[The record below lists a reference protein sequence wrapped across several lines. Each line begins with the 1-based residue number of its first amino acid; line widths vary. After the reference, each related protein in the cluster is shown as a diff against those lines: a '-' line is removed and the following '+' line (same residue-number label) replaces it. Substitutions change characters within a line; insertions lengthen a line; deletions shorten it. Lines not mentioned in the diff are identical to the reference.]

1 MRCGAYPRVT
11 PRVRRGTGELCHL
24 ICCFEEA
31 VVLQA
36 FLSML
41 RDLFSLLT
49 WCDESC
55 RGLSISHPARRL
67 RWRAAFASQQ
77 IVTLAFGAK
86 HIPFG
91 MLFIANDFSAP
102 VIYIGWARPD
112 TRGTQAPC
120 RPGGFLV
127 CWRDVVPQWHLPHV
141 VRTDVGFNWA
151 VPAAAAGLQ
160 GEAEMF
166 FPSKLLLMPLAISI
180 AFAIIHYR
188 SGGLTSNRR
197 RDYLKSSLMR
207 RRTSVSIFSLV
218 CFTMA
223 SIVSGSTI

>member
-1 MRCGAYPRVT
+1 
-11 PRVRRGTGELCHL
+11 
-24 ICCFEEA
+24 
-31 VVLQA
+31 
-36 FLSML
+36 ML
-41 RDLFSLLT
+41 RDLSSLLT

-112 TRGTQAPC
+112 TRGSQAPC
-120 RPGGFLV
+120 SPGGFLV
-127 CWRDVVPQWHLPHV
+127 CWGDVVPQWHLPHV
-141 VRTDVGFNWA
+141 VRTDVGFSWA

-180 AFAIIHYR
+180 AFAIMHYR
-188 SGGLTSNRR
+188 IAG
-197 RDYLKSSLMR
+197 YL
-207 RRTSVSIFSLV
+207 
-218 CFTMA
+218 
-223 SIVSGSTI
+223 

>member
-1 MRCGAYPRVT
+1 
-11 PRVRRGTGELCHL
+11 
-24 ICCFEEA
+24 
-31 VVLQA
+31 
-36 FLSML
+36 ML

-55 RGLSISHPARRL
+55 RGLSISRPARRL

-112 TRGTQAPC
+112 TRGSQAPC
-120 RPGGFLV
+120 RPGGFLS
-127 CWRDVVPQWHLPHV
+127 
-141 VRTDVGFNWA
+141 VGETLCHNGICLMSSVLMSVSTGP